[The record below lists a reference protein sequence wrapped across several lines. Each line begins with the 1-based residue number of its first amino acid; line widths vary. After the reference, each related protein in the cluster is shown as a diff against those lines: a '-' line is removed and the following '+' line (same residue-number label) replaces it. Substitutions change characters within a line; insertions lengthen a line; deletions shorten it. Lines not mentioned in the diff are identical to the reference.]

1 MDDMEVIVFEDLPSE
16 KTPID
21 ADNLNKMQEN
31 AKKL

>member
-21 ADNLNKMQEN
+21 ADNFKRMQ
-31 AKKL
+31 KKL